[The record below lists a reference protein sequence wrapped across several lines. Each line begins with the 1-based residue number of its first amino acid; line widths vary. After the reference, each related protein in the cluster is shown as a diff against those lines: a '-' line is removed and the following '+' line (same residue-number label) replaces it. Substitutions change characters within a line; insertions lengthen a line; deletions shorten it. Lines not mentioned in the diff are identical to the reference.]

1 MKNISLRTK
10 ILGTVGILAIFLF
23 IDVLYIFIT
32 LKNQKNDALLI
43 NIAGRQRML
52 TQKIA
57 KNSFLLISA
66 DKLSLDKKK
75 IIKELKTA
83 VTLYDKTIKSFTNGG
98 YTIGGTGKKINIKKF
113 TLALNDLK
121 KTNDLWLK
129 TKESVLKIID
139 KEDRDSEVFLANN
152 INKLLSLSNDIV
164 SVLQKKS
171 EIKIQRMKTVQ
182 IFVLILAFFVFV
194 FIIFVIKKSIVA
206 PIENFIDVYNKG
218 AEGDLTVRIKHISGD
233 EIGKLSQKF
242 NEFMEKLSDM
252 IIIIKQNTE
261 SVSSASAEISATA
274 EDLSRTAEDQSAQSQ
289 SVAAAMEELTATIED
304 NQRMV
309 DEETVKVTEMGEV
322 TRNSAQV
329 MSETINSV
337 EIISK
342 KTANLSELITT
353 FGDSAKGIGEIVSV
367 ITDIADQTNLLA
379 LNAAIE
385 AARAGEAGRGF
396 AVVADE
402 IRKLAERTAKS
413 TKEIQNITREI
424 QEGADGAVVAMED
437 ALQEVDKGVKLAEKA
452 QEMFELIIKSLEEVQ
467 QITTAI
473 ASATTE
479 QAATVKDVNSSV
491 QLIAQGAEQAK
502 ISNSQLTET
511 AIDLA
516 NQASILKD
524 ISDRFRTE

>member
-1 MKNISLRTK
+1 MKDMSLRTK
-10 ILGTVGILAIFLF
+10 ILGTVGILAIFF
-23 IDVLYIFIT
+23 VIDVFYIFIT
-32 LKNQKNDALLI
+32 LKKQKDDAFLV

-52 TQKIA
+52 TQRIA

-66 DKLSLDKKK
+66 DKLGIDKNK
-75 IIKELKTA
+75 IKKELKTS
-83 VTLYDKTIKSFTNGG
+83 VDLYDSTINSFINGG
-98 YTIGGTGKKINIKKF
+98 NTTGGTGKKVNVKK
-113 TLALNDLK
+113 LKIALKELK
-121 KTNDLWLK
+121 KTAKLWSK
-129 TKESVLKIID
+129 TKQSVLKILN
-139 KEDRDSEVFLANN
+139 KNDREAEIFVAKN
-152 INKLLSLSNDIV
+152 INDLLSYSNSIV
-164 SVLQKKS
+164 SVLQKES
-171 EIKIQRMKTVQ
+171 EKKIQRMKTIQ
-182 IFVLILAFFVFV
+182 IFVLILAIVVFL
-194 FIIFVIKKSIVA
+194 FIIFVIKKSIVD
-206 PIENFIDVYNKG
+206 PIENFVEVYNKG
-218 AEGDLTVRIKHISGD
+218 AEGDLTARVKYISGD
-233 EIGKLSQKF
+233 EIGKLSKKF
-242 NEFMEKLSDM
+242 NEFMEKLSEM
-252 IIIIKQNTE
+252 IITIKQNTE

-274 EDLSRTAEDQSAQSQ
+274 EELSRTADDQSAQSQ

-309 DEETVKVTEMGEV
+309 EEETTKVEEMGEI
-322 TRNSAQV
+322 TKNSAKV
-329 MSETINSV
+329 MSETIGAV
-337 EIISK
+337 EIISE
-342 KTANLSELITT
+342 KTADLSELITT

-413 TKEIQNITREI
+413 TKEIQNITKEI
-424 QEGADGAVVAMED
+424 QEGADGAVNAMED
-437 ALQEVDKGVKLAEKA
+437 ALKEVDNGVKLAERA
-452 QEMFELIIKSLEEVQ
+452 QEMFQLIIKSLEEVQ

-511 AIDLA
+511 AVDLA
-516 NQASILKD
+516 NQSAILKD
-524 ISDRFRTE
+524 ISDRFKTE